1 MVRAEQEKN
10 DETINIFF
18 ILSPLQLMNAIEACE
33 YYKYL
38 DGQAKNIL
46 IISNT
51 LNKRNNQQIDNIL
64 LIYNKW
70 DEVKRIN
77 IYYNMKELFF
87 HILWLSYKFKN
98 INVSRV
104 FLGECRIDYSWI
116 LANNANP
123 KEIVL
128 VDDGLGTLSISKNL
142 TNQTGSSI
150 KNIICKITGLKNAQR
165 QLPTIFT
172 IFKLPED
179 IPYKTIEN
187 KFSYFKKTFLE
198 VCSKNENEI
207 YFLGAPLA
215 DLGIVSQ
222 DYFFESLKK
231 ITHFYKK
238 KQIIYI
244 LHRRENLDNM
254 KKMFPNMK
262 FVVYDNIIEIEF
274 LLKKKQP
281 IHIASF
287 YSAALYTL
295 HAIYNINNVDVFK
308 LNAHKITHQYKTNIE
323 KVYNLYNRFNI
334 IDLENI

>member
-1 MVRAEQEKN
+1 MV
-10 DETINIFF
+10 NIFF
-18 ILSPLQLMNAIEACE
+18 VLSPLQLMNAIEAYE
-33 YYKYL
+33 YFNCL
-38 DGQAKNIL
+38 DGQTKNIL
-46 IISNT
+46 IIGYT

-64 LIYNKW
+64 LLYNKW

-87 HILWLSYKFKN
+87 YTLLLSRKFKN

-104 FLGECRIDYSWI
+104 FLGEFRIDYSWI

-128 VDDGLGTLSISKNL
+128 LDDGLGTLSINKNL

-150 KNIICKITGLKNAQR
+150 KNIICKIVGLKNAQR
-165 QLPTIFT
+165 QIPAIFT
-172 IFKLPED
+172 IFKLPKD

-198 VCSKNENEI
+198 VCSKNENEV

-215 DLGIVSQ
+215 DFGMVSQ
-222 DYFFESLKK
+222 DYFFDSLKK
-231 ITHFYKK
+231 IIHFYKG
-238 KQIIYI
+238 KQIIYV

-281 IHIASF
+281 THIASF

-295 HAIYNINNVDVFK
+295 YAIYNINNVDVFK
-308 LNAHKITHQYKTNIE
+308 LNAHKITYQYRTNIE
-323 KVYNLYNRFNI
+323 KVYNLYNKFNI
-334 IDLENI
+334 IDLEGI

>member
-1 MVRAEQEKN
+1 MVKTVKQKS

-33 YYKYL
+33 YFNCL
-38 DGQAKNIL
+38 DGQTKNIL
-46 IISNT
+46 IIGNT
-51 LNKRNNQQIDNIL
+51 LNKRNNQQIDSIL
-64 LIYNKW
+64 LLYNKW

-87 HILWLSYKFKN
+87 HILWLSHRFKN
-98 INVSRV
+98 INISRV
-104 FLGECRIDYSWI
+104 FLGEFRIDYSWI

-128 VDDGLGTLSISKNL
+128 LDDGLGTLSINKHL
-142 TNQTGSSI
+142 TSQAGLSI
-150 KNIICKITGLKNAQR
+150 KNIICRITGLKNAQR
-165 QLPTIFT
+165 QVPTIFT

-198 VCSKNENEI
+198 VCSKNENEV

-231 ITHFYKK
+231 ITHFYKE

-254 KKMFPNMK
+254 KKMFPDVK

-281 IHIASF
+281 THIASF

-295 HAIYNINNVDVFK
+295 DAIYSVNNVDVFK
-308 LNAHKITHQYKTNIE
+308 LNSNEITHQYKTNIE

-334 IDLENI
+334 IDLESI